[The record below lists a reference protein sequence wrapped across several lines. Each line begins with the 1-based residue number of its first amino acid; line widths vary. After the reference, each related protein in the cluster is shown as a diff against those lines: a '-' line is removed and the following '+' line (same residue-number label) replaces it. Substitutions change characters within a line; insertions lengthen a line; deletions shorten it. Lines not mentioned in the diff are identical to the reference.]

1 MQQKSVKVSTL
12 ALVLSGDIL
21 NVCFSEYVLKFIVF
35 FFNVAFK
42 TVQIPKAES
51 REPTLPF

>member
-21 NVCFSEYVLKFIVF
+21 NVCFPEYVLKFYILLYF
-35 FFNVAFK
+35 
-42 TVQIPKAES
+42 
-51 REPTLPF
+51 LLM

>member
-21 NVCFSEYVLKFIVF
+21 NVCFPEYVLKGLKYYILLYF
-35 FFNVAFK
+35 
-42 TVQIPKAES
+42 
-51 REPTLPF
+51 LLM